1 MVVASMVAMIAGKD
15 SEMAYCLSSVVLDVA
30 STFFMRSVQRCRLF
44 SLIIKFCL

>member
-30 STFFMRSVQRCRLF
+30 VSSQYILYAKCTAM
-44 SLIIKFCL
+44 